1 MTLGPIEMVV
11 LGFPGSRF
19 SGDIR
24 PRIEELV
31 NRDIVRI
38 VDALFVTKDGDGTT
52 TFLELDEPTDDP
64 DARALAGQMSEQI
77 DLLSDE
83 DVAFVAD
90 GLEPGSS
97 ALAIIFEHTWMKP
110 VREAIIDSG
119 GVLIADIHVPAEVVD
134 EVLAGAARP

>member
-19 SGDIR
+19 TGEIR
-24 PRIEELV
+24 PRVEELV
-31 NRDIVRI
+31 ERNVVRV
-38 VDALFVTKDGDGTT
+38 VDALLITKDGEGTT

-64 DARALAGQMSEQI
+64 DARALAQFMSDQL

-90 GLEPGSS
+90 SLDPGSS
-97 ALAIIFEHTWMKP
+97 ALVLVFEHVWMKP
-110 VREAIIDSG
+110 VREAIVNSG

-134 EVLAGAARP
+134 EVLAPA